1 MFGLGRK
8 NKEEKEEQRMKEE
21 RENPEFVKLV
31 ERWEAFLK
39 KIETRFNESLEHAEV
54 ALLDNLEESNYD
66 INPTLQA
73 WHGIKSELKGLI
85 DKIDET
91 YENKVEPEMLEYIE
105 YEADLEEGNK
115 GRVLDEKLSQRI
127 ERFEFEIEGKVSLEF
142 YNHAIQLLDETFT
155 CTQCGGKLELKEGIF
170 RTHYV
175 DCQFCNTV
183 NTFTPND
190 KIAQISWVTNNIA
203 KYKTLPQWDTMK
215 AALYEYHEM
224 PSYTPDDDELDDL
237 ETYKKAMEKR
247 EQTEKTFW
255 TAYLEER
262 IKIQPEFK
270 ETFEQDLEGKMRF
283 FYQERQRDFNY

>member
-8 NKEEKEEQRMKEE
+8 NREKKEEQRMKEE
-21 RENPEFVKLV
+21 RENPEFVELV

-73 WHGIKSELKGLI
+73 WHGIKSELTGLI

-105 YEADLEEGNK
+105 YEGDLEEGNK

-215 AALYEYHEM
+215 MALNEYQEM
-224 PSYTPDDDELDDL
+224 PSYTPNDEELDL
-237 ETYKKAMEKR
+237 ETYKKAMKKR
-247 EQTEKTFW
+247 EETETNYW